1 MALADSRRPD
11 IPWRSPS
18 ALATYLRAWF
28 ADGADRAIAQ
38 RMAGAAF
45 VIRIGGAG
53 LAYAL
58 QVLLARWMGSSEF
71 GIFVYVWTWVMLIG
85 AVVDIGLASAAQR
98 FIPEYTQRAERAHLR
113 GYLAGSRWLTF
124 GIGTTVAVLG
134 YVGIRL
140 LQPRLDEATLV
151 PLAVACICLPVYGVM
166 NVQDGIARSYNWA
179 LLALLPPHIV
189 RPLAVIA
196 LMGGAWLAGL
206 PADAVSAITIA
217 AIALWLT
224 AFGQTLMLERRL
236 RRTVEPG
243 ERRYAAKDWFAV
255 SVPMFA
261 VDGLYCLLMYID
273 VLVLKA
279 FVTHEEIGVYY
290 AASKTLSLVVFVHFA
305 VTSAAAHRFSE
316 YHVSGDRER
325 LRAFLR
331 DTVRWTFWPSL
342 AAAIV
347 FLALGWPLLS
357 LFGKTF
363 VSGYP
368 LMFIFAIGLLA
379 RAAIGPAGRFLVMLG
394 EQRAAALVAAAA
406 FATNLALNFL
416 LIPRFGLIGAAV
428 ALSTAYVLESAL
440 LAAIARRRLGF
451 HLFVFGGSR
460 SG

>member
-1 MALADSRRPD
+1 M
-11 IPWRSPS
+11 PWRS
-18 ALATYLRAWF
+18 LAAFATRLRAWF
-28 ADGADRAIAQ
+28 ADGADRSIAQ

-45 VIRIGGAG
+45 AIRIGGAG

-58 QVLLARWMGSSEF
+58 QILLARWMGSSEF

-85 AVVDIGLASAAQR
+85 ALVDIGLASAAQR
-98 FIPEYTQRAERAHLR
+98 FIPQYTQRGERAHLR
-113 GYLAGSRWLTF
+113 GYLAASRWLTF
-124 GIGTTVAVLG
+124 GIGTAVAVAGAL
-134 YVGIRL
+134 VVHL
-140 LQPRLDEATLV
+140 LQPWLDEAALV

-179 LLALLPPHIV
+179 VLALLPPYIL

-206 PADAVSAITIA
+206 PADAVTAIAIA

-224 AFGQTLMLERRL
+224 ALGQTLLLNRRL

-261 VDGLYCLLMYID
+261 IDGLYCLLMYID
-273 VLVLKA
+273 ILMLKA
-279 FVTHEEIGVYY
+279 FVTPEDIGIYY
-290 AASKTLSLVVFVHFA
+290 AASKTLALIVFVHFA
-305 VTSAAAHRFSE
+305 VTSATAHRFSE
-316 YHVSGDRER
+316 YHVGGDRER

-331 DTVRWTFWPSL
+331 DAVRWTFWPSL
-342 AAAIV
+342 AAAMA

-368 LMFIFAIGLLA
+368 LMFIFAVGLLA

-394 EQRAAALVAAAA
+394 EQRACAFVAAAA
-406 FATNLALNFL
+406 LATNLVLNLL
-416 LIPRFGLIGAAV
+416 LIPPFGVTGAAV
-428 ALSTAYVLESAL
+428 ALSSAYMLESIL

-451 HLFVFGGSR
+451 HLFIFGGSR